1 LCGLPTGHLGCIVA
15 RLGLMAELLRIAL
28 RALHRR
34 PARLTAMPD
43 EEQTAPAADEPDEP
57 DVTST
62 PDDNYDTDGPS
73 FSPYGIASA
82 VLGVLCIAAIALGV
96 VIWTDHRNDVEERT
110 YQTRAMQA
118 AADWTGV
125 LINMNTENIKES
137 LQRLHDGTVG
147 ELNADFDSSIQP
159 YQQVVEKLQSRSRG
173 EVEAVAFEAVHH
185 DLDAQPGG
193 PKPSE
198 PLPASIARRNDTVM
212 VVATSVSENAGGK
225 SQTVHWNL
233 RLGVADVD
241 GKLMI
246 SRLESIR

>member
-1 LCGLPTGHLGCIVA
+1 
-15 RLGLMAELLRIAL
+15 
-28 RALHRR
+28 
-34 PARLTAMPD
+34 MPD
-43 EEQTAPAADEPDEP
+43 DEQTEPADDAATE
-57 DVTST
+57 T
-62 PDDNYDTDGPS
+62 PDAANGRT

-82 VLGVLCIAAIALGV
+82 VLGALCVAAIALGA
-96 VIWTDHRNDVEERT
+96 VIWTDHRNDVAELS

-125 LINMNTENIKES
+125 LINMNTDNIKQS

-159 YQQVVEKLQSRSRG
+159 YQQVVERLQSRSRG
-173 EVEAVAFEAVHH
+173 EVDAVAVEAVHH

-193 PKPSE
+193 PKPSA
-198 PLPASIARRNDTVM
+198 PLPASMARRSDTVM

-225 SQTVHWNL
+225 PQTVHWNL
-233 RLGVADVD
+233 RLGVSDVD

>member
-1 LCGLPTGHLGCIVA
+1 
-15 RLGLMAELLRIAL
+15 
-28 RALHRR
+28 
-34 PARLTAMPD
+34 MPD
-43 EEQTAPAADEPDEP
+43 DEQTDPADEPTEDTADE
-57 DVTST
+57 ST
-62 PDDNYDTDGPS
+62 PDDANGRT

-82 VLGVLCIAAIALGV
+82 VLGALCVAAVALGA
-96 VIWTDHRNDVEERT
+96 VIWTDHRNDVDELT

-125 LINMNTENIKES
+125 LINMNTDNVKQS
-137 LQRLHDGTVG
+137 LQKLHDGTVG

-159 YQQVVEKLQSRSRG
+159 YQQVVERLQSRSRG

-193 PKPSE
+193 PKPPE
-198 PLPASIARRNDTVM
+198 PLPASIARRSDNVM

-225 SQTVHWNL
+225 PQTVHWNL
-233 RLGVADVD
+233 RLGVSDVD

-246 SRLESIR
+246 SRVESIR